1 MQKVFVVDKN
11 GKPLMPCSPK
21 RCRELRATG
30 RTRVYRLKPFTIQ
43 LIDREGGETQEI
55 EYKVDAGS
63 KTTGLALVGKFER
76 QGNVVLWAANLQ
88 HRGHL
93 IKDALQ
99 SRVAARRSRRS
110 RKTRYRKP
118 RFAKVKLMA
127 RKRPEGWL
135 PPSLMSRV
143 NNITNWL
150 NKLMKYVPVT
160 KIVSELVRFDLQ
172 KLVNPEISGIEY
184 QQGTLQ
190 GYEVKEYL
198 LEKWGRAC
206 VYCGKDGVPLQVEH
220 IHPKAK
226 GGTNRIGNLTISCA
240 KCNEKKSV
248 RSIGDFLSGK
258 PALLKKIK
266 AQMTRP
272 LKDATAVNAT
282 RWKLK
287 EELEC
292 FGLPVELSSGGRTK
306 FNRTQQGYKKDH
318 WLDAACVGSSGESVS
333 LGGIKPLQ
341 IKAMGRGDR
350 KVVGIPLKSTKPK
363 VRSVGGFKT
372 GCLAILNMPRGK
384 YQGQWIGRIC
394 NLRDSN
400 QSLAMKTSLGECWT
414 KVKNFTLLQHSD
426 GYEYA

>member
-1 MQKVFVVDKN
+1 MQKVFVVDKH
-11 GKPLMPCSPK
+11 GRPLMPCSPT
-21 RCRELRATG
+21 RCKQFKKEGRSRA
-30 RTRVYRLKPFTIQ
+30 YRLKPFTIQ
-43 LIDREGGETQEI
+43 LIDVEGGETQEV

-63 KTTGLALVGKFER
+63 KFTGLALVGNFEK
-76 QGNVVLWAANLQ
+76 QGNVLLWAANLQ
-88 HRGHL
+88 HRGQA
-93 IKDALQ
+93 IKNALD
-99 SRVAARRSRRS
+99 SRRS
-110 RKTRYRKP
+110 LRRGRRKRKTRYRAARW
-118 RFAKVKLMA
+118 RFRNGIK
-127 RKRPEGWL
+127 GGL

-198 LEKWGRAC
+198 LEKWGRQC
-206 VYCGKDGVPLQVEH
+206 VYCNKKDVPLQVEH
-220 IHPKAK
+220 IHPRSK
-226 GGTNRIGNLTISCA
+226 GGTHQISNLTVSCGP
-240 KCNEKKSV
+240 CNEKKSA

-266 AQMTRP
+266 AQMTKP
-272 LKDATAVNAT
+272 LRDATAVNAT
-282 RWKLK
+282 RWRLK
-287 EELEC
+287 EELES

-333 LGGIKPLQ
+333 LNGIKPLQ
-341 IKAMGRGDR
+341 IKAMGRGSRQVMKTD
-350 KVVGIPLKSTKPK
+350 KY
-363 VRSVGGFKT
+363 GF
-372 GCLAILNMPRGK
+372 PRGSAGTVKRVNGFQTGDLVKLDQSKGK
-384 YQGQWIGRIC
+384 YAGTWIGRLVGIRSSGI
-394 NLRDSN
+394 LD
-400 QSLAMKTSLGECWT
+400 MMTPLGKAGATW
-414 KVKNFTLLQHSD
+414 KNFTLLQHSD

>member
-258 PALLKKIK
+258 SALLKKIK

-350 KVVGIPLKSTKPK
+350 KVVGIPLKGTKPRVK
-363 VRSVGGFKT
+363 RVHGFKT
-372 GCLAILNMPRGK
+372 GCISVLKRLNGK
-384 YQGQWIGRIC
+384 YKGIWVGRIC
-394 NLRDSN
+394 SVRDTDKK
-400 QSLAMKTSLGECWT
+400 LEMITPLG
-414 KVKNFTLLQHSD
+414 KARFSFRDFALLQHSD